1 MKVKKVYI
9 CSALRGDMENNIRLA
24 KCYCE
29 YAVREHGVLPIAP
42 HIYFTQ
48 FLDDGRKEEREFGL
62 RAGLL
67 LLSLCAELWYFG
79 DAVTAGMAEELRR
92 AAALGI
98 RVWHVPQDEYEDYT
112 IERKRVIHEI
122 Q

>member
-1 MKVKKVYI
+1 MKKVYI

-48 FLDDGRKEEREFGL
+48 FLDDGRKEEREFGN
-62 RAGLL
+62 
-67 LLSLCAELWYFG
+67 
-79 DAVTAGMAEELRR
+79 AVTAGMAEELRR